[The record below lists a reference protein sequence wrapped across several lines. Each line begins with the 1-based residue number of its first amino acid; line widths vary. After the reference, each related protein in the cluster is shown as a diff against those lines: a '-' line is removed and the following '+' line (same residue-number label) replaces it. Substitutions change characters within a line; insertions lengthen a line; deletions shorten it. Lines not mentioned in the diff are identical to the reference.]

1 MGKEW
6 MALQGFNHRDNSIMA
21 TDPQVI
27 PLGDVMGQDDSGG
40 GSNS

>member
-1 MGKEW
+1 MGEEW
-6 MALQGFNHRDNSIMA
+6 MTLQSFNNSDNSIMA

-40 GSNS
+40 CANS